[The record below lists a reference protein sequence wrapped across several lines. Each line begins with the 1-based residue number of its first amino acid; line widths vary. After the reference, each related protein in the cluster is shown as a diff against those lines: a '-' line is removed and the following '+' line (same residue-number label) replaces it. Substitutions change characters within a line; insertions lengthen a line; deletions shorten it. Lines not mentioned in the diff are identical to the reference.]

1 MQNYSKRL
9 LTPIPKLYI
18 NPPTQAKRLAAVL
31 LVNEDIDIF
40 NIFIYYPN
48 TVDTWHEVK
57 L

>member
-31 LVNEDIDIF
+31 LVNEDIEIF